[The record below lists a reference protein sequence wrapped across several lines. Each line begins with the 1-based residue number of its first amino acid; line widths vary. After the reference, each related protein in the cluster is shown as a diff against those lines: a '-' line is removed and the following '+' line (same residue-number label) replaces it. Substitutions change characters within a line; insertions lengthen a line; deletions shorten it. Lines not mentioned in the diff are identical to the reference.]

1 MSGGKATRAWL
12 GAGAVAVVALVA
24 VFGLGYGPGGAA
36 TVSGRVTYRGQPVR
50 IGTVLVEGRDGIA
63 RTAAIA
69 DGAYEVPGVP
79 VGPCRVAVLSP
90 LTAPAVGAPLPA
102 KDVQG
107 PGRPVRRTVPAGWVK
122 LPERY
127 GDPERSGLG
136 CTVGRRATT
145 YDVELN

>member
-1 MSGGKATRAWL
+1 MNGGKATRAWL

-63 RTAAIA
+63 RTAAIT

-102 KDVQG
+102 K
-107 PGRPVRRTVPAGWVK
+107 
-122 LPERY
+122 
-127 GDPERSGLG
+127 
-136 CTVGRRATT
+136 
-145 YDVELN
+145 